1 MTNQKYKT
9 YYHAKG
15 NYIIKTTT
23 KRNKVITIDRVI
35 INNSSQLDEYYYSC
49 HTRKDMLQYSYI
61 NY

>member
-9 YYHAKG
+9 YYHARS

-23 KRNKVITIDRVI
+23 KRNKVIAIDRVI
-35 INNSSQLDEYYYSC
+35 IDNSSQLDEYYYSC
-49 HTRKDMLQYSYI
+49 HTRKDMFQYSYI